1 MRYSYIVH
9 ELRHRAQRTLIN
21 ILGITVGVGLFVSIN
36 AVSAGYQKAV
46 QLPFAN
52 LGADLVV
59 QRAEKNRQ
67 LGQGSLSMRGI
78 KLPFSNQVIS
88 SDAFEGLR
96 RLDDVTAAAGSLLLW
111 EFVPGGF
118 RTIMGLDLS
127 QPDLG
132 PVRLKQWLS
141 QGRLPQQPGEAMVEK
156 HFAKFRHIRLGD
168 SLEIG
173 GKPFAVVGMLEI
185 REGAQVAAAN
195 IYLRLADAQALL
207 PEASDAIN
215 VVYLRL
221 RDPAGQ
227 GAVQQH
233 ILTAFPGLSASSSD
247 SFLELMGGVSVIT
260 GKFSVVASLVAL
272 VGAILLICKSMLA
285 SLGERLPEIGVLKA
299 VGWTGRNI
307 QGQLLGEA
315 MVQCLLG
322 GLLGIVLGYAGAYL
336 IGTLSI
342 PINMAWELNPV
353 PASVK
358 VDELANQSIRLP
370 IQLSWELVA
379 TALSCSIV
387 TGFLATCL
395 MGKLANK
402 MRPSDILGRL

>member
-9 ELRHRAQRTLIN
+9 ELRHRSHRTLIN
-21 ILGITVGVGLFVSIN
+21 ILGIAVGVGLFVSIN

-46 QLPFAN
+46 SLPFEN

-67 LGQGSLSMRGI
+67 LGQGTLSMRGI

-88 SDAFEGLR
+88 AEEFEALR
-96 RLDDVTAAAGSLLLW
+96 TVDGVAAASGTLLLW
-111 EFVPGGF
+111 EFVSGGF
-118 RTIMGLDLS
+118 RTIMGLDAT

-132 PVRLKQWLS
+132 PVHLTQWISL
-141 QGRLPQQPGEAMVEK
+141 GHAPQQAGEALVEK
-156 HFAKFRHIRLGD
+156 HFAKFRGIHLGD
-168 SLEIG
+168 SLDIG
-173 GKPFAVVGMLEI
+173 GKPFSVVGMLEI
-185 REGAQVAAAN
+185 REGAQVAASN
-195 IYLRLADAQALL
+195 IYLRLADAQSLL
-207 PEASDAIN
+207 PEAQDPIN

-221 RDPAGQ
+221 RDPAMQ
-227 GAVQQH
+227 GVVQQKV
-233 ILTAFPGLSASSSD
+233 LAAFPGLSASSSD

-272 VGAILLICKSMLA
+272 VGAILLILKSMLA

-299 VGWTGRNI
+299 VGWTGKDV
-307 QGQLLGEA
+307 QEQLLGEA

-322 GLLGIVLGYAGAYL
+322 GLIGIGLGYLGAYC

-342 PINMAWELNPV
+342 PMNTAWELNPV
-353 PASVK
+353 PASAK
-358 VDELANQSIRLP
+358 IGELANQAIRLP
-370 IQLSWELVA
+370 IQLSWILVT

-387 TGFLATCL
+387 TGLIATL
-395 MGKLANK
+395 LLGKVATR
-402 MRPSDILGRL
+402 MRPADILNKL

>member
-9 ELRHRAQRTLIN
+9 ELRHRAHRTLIN

-36 AVSAGYQKAV
+36 AVSAGYEKAV

-67 LGQGSLSMRGI
+67 LGQGTLSMRGI

-88 SDAFEGLR
+88 DDAFEGLR
-96 RLDDVTAAAGSLLLW
+96 KLDDVTAAAGSLLLW
-111 EFVPGGF
+111 EFLPGGF
-118 RTIMGLDLS
+118 RTIMGLDLT
-127 QPDLG
+127 QPELG
-132 PVRLKQWLS
+132 PVRLTQWLS
-141 QGRLPQQPGEAMVEK
+141 QGRLPEKPGEALVEK
-156 HFAKFRHIRLGD
+156 HFAKFRRIRLGD

-195 IYLRLADAQALL
+195 IYLRLTDAQALL
-207 PEASDAIN
+207 PEAGDAIN

-221 RDPAGQ
+221 RDPARQ
-227 GAVQQH
+227 GVVQQH
-233 ILTAFPGLSASSSD
+233 ILAAFPGLSASSSD

-272 VGAILLICKSMLA
+272 VGAILLILKSMLA

-307 QGQLLGEA
+307 QEQLLGEA

-322 GLLGIVLGYAGAYL
+322 GLLGIVLGYVGAYL

-358 VDELANQSIRLP
+358 VDELASQSIRLP
-370 IQLSWELVA
+370 IQLSWRLLA
-379 TALSCSIV
+379 TALSCSVV
-387 TGFLATCL
+387 TGFLATYL
-395 MGKLANK
+395 LGKLANK
-402 MRPSDILGRL
+402 MRPSDILSRL

>member
-9 ELRHRAQRTLIN
+9 ELRHRAHRTLIN

-36 AVSAGYQKAV
+36 AVSDGYQKAV

-96 RLDDVTAAAGSLLLW
+96 KLDDVTAAVGSLLLW
-111 EFVPGGF
+111 EFITGGF

-127 QPDLG
+127 QPELG
-132 PVRLKQWLS
+132 PVRLTQWLS
-141 QGRLPQQPGEAMVEK
+141 QGRLPEQSGEALVEK

-207 PEASDAIN
+207 PEAGDAIN

-221 RDPAGQ
+221 RDPARQ

-233 ILTAFPGLSASSSD
+233 ILSAFPGMSATSSD

-307 QGQLLGEA
+307 QEQLLGEA

-358 VDELANQSIRLP
+358 IDELANQSIQLP
-370 IQLSWELVA
+370 IQLSWELLA
-379 TALSCSIV
+379 TALSCSVV
-387 TGFLATCL
+387 TGLLATYL
-395 MGKLANK
+395 TGKLANK
-402 MRPSDILGRL
+402 MRPSDILSRL